1 MWIVFVFISLV
12 KLFLDPSLD
21 WSEVFLIT
29 ILFYILDS
37 IFRKN

>member
-1 MWIVFVFISLV
+1 MWIVFVFVSLI
-12 KLFLDPSLD
+12 KLFLDSSLD